1 MELLSFEEFEK
12 YYDKIKNDENKHELF
27 YCSLFDI
34 TSIDERQVG
43 RRMKEFR
50 EIEKDVIEKIR
61 FVFNP
66 LFKKKKIEN
75 FEEFMKKNVYADRL
89 CRLIIKKEL
98 EKKRLN
104 AYLLENMDLKTS
116 EITIE
121 IKRIIS
127 GSNFLEY
134 VEDIVEKYTNK
145 NEKII
150 VLLIFPQFENENY
163 ERISQLIE
171 IYYIVEEYLKLKI
184 QNDNIRVLCQY
195 ITKKC
200 TKNYSLF
207 KLIERLTEVINCL
220 KRI

>member
-12 YYDKIKNDENKHELF
+12 YYDKIKSDENKHELF

-34 TSIDERQVG
+34 TSIDEREVG

-50 EIEKDVIEKIR
+50 EIEREVIEEIR

-98 EKKRLN
+98 EKRRVN
-104 AYLLENMDLKTS
+104 AYLLENMDLKAS

-134 VEDIVEKYTNK
+134 IEDIVEKYLAK

-150 VLLIFPQFENENY
+150 VLLIFHQFENENY

-171 IYYIVEEYLKLKI
+171 IHYIVEEYLKLKL
-184 QNDNIRVLCQY
+184 QNENIKVLCQY
-195 ITKKC
+195 ITKKA

-207 KLIERLTEVINCL
+207 KLIERLIEVINYL
-220 KRI
+220 KRS

>member
-12 YYDKIKNDENKHELF
+12 YYDKIKNDEDKHELF

-50 EIEKDVIEKIR
+50 EIEKDVIEEIR

-98 EKKRLN
+98 EKKGVN
-104 AYLLENMDLKTS
+104 THLLENMDLKAS
-116 EITIE
+116 E

-134 VEDIVEKYTNK
+134 IEDIVEKYINK

-150 VLLIFPQFENENY
+150 VLLIFPQFEKENY

-195 ITKKC
+195 ITKKH